1 MELSEAK
8 RIVNITGQERKSIGN
23 YLTYRHTAINMLA
36 DFNPENYEFLK
47 DKGWYLP
54 ESLEDVKK
62 DIEDFVNVYSAMYKN
77 AKHHSLSD
85 SIGYRES
92 KNLIRGTSVTRM
104 KNLEGTSN
112 QFLSMSTD
120 ELIAKRFCEY
130 GDSALVQVNVSSGVP
145 FLNAEEYRGEYS
157 DNEKEIIVAPFTRIS
172 RKQDLGKK
180 GDYNYYSIHIDNPG
194 IRPIPN
200 EEVENL
206 GEDIYSNFEQ
216 QIIDIKEFLNQ
227 SYKSESLSRQLAR
240 AKAPE
245 DIKYIQEDIEKN
257 SKLVEELRSKTS
269 NYAEKLQK
277 YLQGRCAQKIKEIS
291 EATKMVEQAKKEAEE
306 RAKQEAIARKEA
318 EQKRLEEERIARE
331 KAEIEERRKSSI
343 TELRKKL
350 NNEPVESNRITYKIN
365 DTYNQMLYNERNM
378 QQIAR
383 SLGINFQP
391 QTRVNLLDNIIE
403 DITFNITDIE
413 KNLEGVTVQ
422 EDMSQEEIDEKTEK
436 YSPYLDG
443 ISYASQ
449 ILQGNPDFAQIHAN
463 QMEYELK
470 RSLYLKANQVIKNA
484 KLGKLNSERE
494 TIQTEKVGFFG
505 KLLGKDELKDEK
517 LKNIDLK
524 AEAIMTEIPE
534 EKERYSVKDIL
545 ADLYACAITEFDGNF
560 SPEMLNLYNNIT
572 NTFGSKGQNG
582 QLKSFS
588 QEHILKLAQAKM
600 NAEPGRNL
608 LAVAGNGTKRL
619 SKIERLRAE
628 NGGLQ
633 QQIATNKMKNGSLR
647 YSPNRGND
655 AVRMFSEKLNGVRA
669 ATKELLEPRTKEDMQ
684 KTFDLWG
691 DPDK

>member
-1 MELSEAK
+1 
-8 RIVNITGQERKSIGN
+8 
-23 YLTYRHTAINMLA
+23 
-36 DFNPENYEFLK
+36 
-47 DKGWYLP
+47 
-54 ESLEDVKK
+54 
-62 DIEDFVNVYSAMYKN
+62 
-77 AKHHSLSD
+77 
-85 SIGYRES
+85 
-92 KNLIRGTSVTRM
+92 
-104 KNLEGTSN
+104 
-112 QFLSMSTD
+112 
-120 ELIAKRFCEY
+120 
-130 GDSALVQVNVSSGVP
+130 
-145 FLNAEEYRGEYS
+145 
-157 DNEKEIIVAPFTRIS
+157 
-172 RKQDLGKK
+172 
-180 GDYNYYSIHIDNPG
+180 
-194 IRPIPN
+194 
-200 EEVENL
+200 
-206 GEDIYSNFEQ
+206 
-216 QIIDIKEFLNQ
+216 
-227 SYKSESLSRQLAR
+227 
-240 AKAPE
+240 
-245 DIKYIQEDIEKN
+245 
-257 SKLVEELRSKTS
+257 
-269 NYAEKLQK
+269 
-277 YLQGRCAQKIKEIS
+277 
-291 EATKMVEQAKKEAEE
+291 MVEQAKKEAEE

-343 TELRKKL
+343 TELGKKL

-413 KNLEGVTVQ
+413 KNLQGVTVQ

-494 TIQTEKVGFFG
+494 TIQIEKVGFFG

-524 AEAIMTEIPE
+524 AEAIMTEMPE

-560 SPEMLNLYNNIT
+560 TPEMLNLYNNIT
-572 NTFGSKGQNG
+572 NIFGSKGQNG

-588 QEHILKLAQAKM
+588 KEHILKLAQAKI

-608 LAVAGNGTKRL
+608 LAVAGNGTKRV
-619 SKIERLRAE
+619 SEIERLRAE

-684 KTFDLWG
+684 KTLDLWG

>member
-1 MELSEAK
+1 MEIREAK
-8 RIVNITGQERKSIGN
+8 RIVNITGEERKSIGN

-36 DFNPENYEFLK
+36 DFNPKNYEFLK
-47 DKGWYLP
+47 NKGWYLP
-54 ESLEDVKK
+54 ESLEDIKK

-77 AKHHSLSD
+77 AKHHNLSD

-194 IRPIPN
+194 IRSIPN

-257 SKLVEELRSKTS
+257 SKLVEGLRSKTS

-343 TELRKKL
+343 TELGKK
-350 NNEPVESNRITYKIN
+350 
-365 DTYNQMLYNERNM
+365 
-378 QQIAR
+378 
-383 SLGINFQP
+383 
-391 QTRVNLLDNIIE
+391 
-403 DITFNITDIE
+403 
-413 KNLEGVTVQ
+413 
-422 EDMSQEEIDEKTEK
+422 
-436 YSPYLDG
+436 
-443 ISYASQ
+443 
-449 ILQGNPDFAQIHAN
+449 
-463 QMEYELK
+463 
-470 RSLYLKANQVIKNA
+470 IK
-484 KLGKLNSERE
+484 
-494 TIQTEKVGFFG
+494 Q
-505 KLLGKDELKDEK
+505 
-517 LKNIDLK
+517 
-524 AEAIMTEIPE
+524 
-534 EKERYSVKDIL
+534 
-545 ADLYACAITEFDGNF
+545 
-560 SPEMLNLYNNIT
+560 
-572 NTFGSKGQNG
+572 
-582 QLKSFS
+582 
-588 QEHILKLAQAKM
+588 
-600 NAEPGRNL
+600 
-608 LAVAGNGTKRL
+608 
-619 SKIERLRAE
+619 
-628 NGGLQ
+628 
-633 QQIATNKMKNGSLR
+633 
-647 YSPNRGND
+647 
-655 AVRMFSEKLNGVRA
+655 
-669 ATKELLEPRTKEDMQ
+669 
-684 KTFDLWG
+684 
-691 DPDK
+691 

>member
-8 RIVNITGQERKSIGN
+8 RILNVTSEERNSIDN
-23 YLTYRHTAINMLA
+23 YLNYKHPRINMLA
-36 DFNPENYEFLK
+36 DFTPEAYREVSHICDWSGGEK
-47 DKGWYLP
+47 YLR
-54 ESLEDVKK
+54 E
-62 DIEDFVNVYSAMYKN
+62 DIEDFVNLYSAMYKTSQ
-77 AKHHSLSD
+77 KKSLKD
-85 SIGYRES
+85 SIGYTES
-92 KNLIRGTSVTRM
+92 RNLYRGTS
-104 KNLEGTSN
+104 LERAKALLGTAK
-112 QFLSMSTD
+112 QFISISKD
-120 ELIAKRFCEY
+120 ETVAKSFCEY
-130 GDSALVQVNVSSGVP
+130 GKTGTLLKMEVASGVP
-145 FLNAEEYRGEYS
+145 FLNVDDYR
-157 DNEKEIIVAPFTRIS
+157 DPNRRDEKEVILAPFVKVDKKEEFSTR
-172 RKQDLGKK
+172 
-180 GDYNYYSIHIDNPG
+180 GDFNYCYFTVYNPG
-194 IRPIPN
+194 VRN
-200 EEVENL
+200 VSDEEMKDL
-206 GEDIYSNFEQ
+206 EDDVYDGFEQ
-216 QIIDIKEFLNQ
+216 NLADIKEYEKQIGRLE
-227 SYKSESLSRQLAR
+227 SHEASLSRTL
-240 AKAPE
+240 
-245 DIKYIQEDIEKN
+245 DDDDIEFLKE
-257 SKLVEELRSKTS
+257 KIEEDKRLVDEFKSKTS
-269 NYAEKLQK
+269 SYTERLQK

-343 TELRKKL
+343 TELGKKL

-413 KNLEGVTVQ
+413 KNLQGVTVQ

-449 ILQGNPDFAQIHAN
+449 ILQGNPNFAQIHAN

-560 SPEMLNLYNNIT
+560 TPEMLDLYNNIT

-588 QEHILKLAQAKM
+588 QEHILKLAQAKI

-684 KTFDLWG
+684 KTLDLWG

>member
-1 MELSEAK
+1 MELSDAK
-8 RIVNITGQERKSIGN
+8 RIVNITGEERKSIGN

-47 DKGWYLP
+47 NKGWYLP

-77 AKHHSLSD
+77 AKHHNLSD

-180 GDYNYYSIHIDNPG
+180 GDYNYYSINIDNPG

-343 TELRKKL
+343 TELGKKL

-449 ILQGNPDFAQIHAN
+449 ILQGNPDFAQIHTN

-560 SPEMLNLYNNIT
+560 TPEMLNLYNNIT

-588 QEHILKLAQAKM
+588 QEHILKLAQAKI
-600 NAEPGRNL
+600 NTEPGRNL

-669 ATKELLEPRTKEDMQ
+669 ATKELLEPRTREDMQ

>member
-1 MELSEAK
+1 MELSDAK
-8 RIVNITGQERKSIGN
+8 RIVNITGEERKSIGN

-47 DKGWYLP
+47 NKGWYLP

-77 AKHHSLSD
+77 AKHHNLSD

-180 GDYNYYSIHIDNPG
+180 GDYNCYSIHIDNPG
-194 IRPIPN
+194 IRSIPN

-227 SYKSESLSRQLAR
+227 SYKTESLSRQLAR
-240 AKAPE
+240 VKAPE

-343 TELRKKL
+343 TELGKKL

-413 KNLEGVTVQ
+413 KNLQGVTVQ

-470 RSLYLKANQVIKNA
+470 RSLYVKANQVIKNA

-494 TIQTEKVGFFG
+494 TIQIEKVGFLG

-517 LKNIDLK
+517 LKNNDLK
-524 AEAIMTEIPE
+524 AEAIRTEVPE

-560 SPEMLNLYNNIT
+560 TPEMLNLYNNIT
-572 NTFGSKGQNG
+572 NIFGSKGQNG
-582 QLKSFS
+582 QLRSFS
-588 QEHILKLAQAKM
+588 QEYILKLAQAKI

-608 LAVAGNGTKRL
+608 LAVAGNGTKRV
-619 SKIERLRAE
+619 SEIEMLRAE

-655 AVRMFSEKLNGVRA
+655 AVRMFLEKLNGVRA
-669 ATKELLEPRTKEDMQ
+669 ATKELLEPRTKEDMR
-684 KTFDLWG
+684 KTLDLWG